1 MKSYCYLILIT
12 TLLVGC
18 KNDKLIYKKIETK
31 NFYLEGYTYSNYSDK
46 IFPIQ
51 LVLIDKNT
59 KDTAYQSENCF
70 KDFNFILED
79 TLFIYGGIT
88 SDSIIDEKII
98 LKRISVPQ
106 SFKNNIPWKDT
117 R

>member
-1 MKSYCYLILIT
+1 MHIQFKLF
-12 TLLVGC
+12 
-18 KNDKLIYKKIETK
+18 NEDK
-31 NFYLEGYTYSNYSDK
+31 
-46 IFPIQ
+46 
-51 LVLIDKNT
+51 IDKNT
-59 KDTAYQSENCF
+59 KDTAYQCENCF